1 MNKELFN
8 EIENYMLECVKE
20 SAHDKEH
27 IYRVLNYCLFLAEN
41 EPAIDYDILIT
52 SALLHDIGR
61 DGKKKDHAI
70 IGSEMANDYL
80 LSIDFPKEKIEA
92 VCHAIRF
99 HSNKSYGKQQTL
111 EAKILYDADKL
122 DAVGVMGIARS
133 LIGIGNYNHPM
144 YEIIDNKINTNVDSD
159 NDTFVRYYMSH
170 IAKNY
175 DRFFTEKAKDLADQM
190 KVIDTQYFQ
199 EFIKT
204 VNDNQAYSRLLNC
217 VFKKD

>member
-8 EIENYMLECVKE
+8 KIENYMLECVKE

-27 IYRVLNYCLFLAEN
+27 IYRVLNYCLYLADN
-41 EPAIDYDILIT
+41 ESGIDYDVLIT
-52 SALLHDIGR
+52 AALLHDIGR
-61 DGKKKDHAI
+61 DGKKKNHAV

-80 LSIDFPKEKIEA
+80 LSIDFPKGKIEA

-133 LIGIGNYNHPM
+133 LIGIGNYNNPM
-144 YEIIDNKINTNVDSD
+144 YEIVGNKINTNVDSD
-159 NDTFVRYYMSH
+159 NDTFIRYYLSH

-175 DRFFTEKAKDLADQM
+175 DRFFTEKARSLAEQM
-190 KVIDTQYFQ
+190 KAIDTQYMQ

-204 VNDNQAYSRLLNC
+204 VNDNQAYSNLLNGILN
-217 VFKKD
+217 